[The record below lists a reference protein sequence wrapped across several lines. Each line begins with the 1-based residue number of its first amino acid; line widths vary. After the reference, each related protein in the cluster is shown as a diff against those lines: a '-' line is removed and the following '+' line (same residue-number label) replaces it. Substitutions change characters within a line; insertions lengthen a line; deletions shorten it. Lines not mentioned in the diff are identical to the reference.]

1 MEPDAPTHLI
11 TLAQASGPE
20 TAISTLLSS
29 YINQTAVCG
38 VLSKWLVDLKT
49 ANHQHSSS
57 NHQNGSIEAFDS
69 SKLHQ
74 SNTDY
79 VRQLVEKVIA
89 KTAKANFSEK
99 AQQTL
104 LNLSKKDRQF
114 FEEMMEHERWRRLLI
129 DLSADHKD
137 SALLTLL
144 LQSISKR
151 GYHREIAK
159 RITISDYFEV
169 FHGMLASE
177 LGLLGKL
184 AVNGG
189 KASAGELNGVN
200 SAETI
205 VNDLKRQSTTTAYTY
220 IYVIELLDDLI
231 SKSKVK
237 SQGMKGTQCL
247 GLTRA
252 THKWERLREDI
263 MAHMI
268 KPEDP
273 GVSSFNPL
281 SKKRRA
287 DIALTASET
296 YQHQR
301 RKARISYD
309 DSDGANGSSKS
320 DQLGYSVESGVVEAL
335 KKYSRNTTVDE
346 TLANQ
351 LLYNPYTDKS
361 LSPSKIQDQLGDL
374 LCNHALATRYFL
386 HSLFLKKSRSKS
398 NEMRM
403 KCSKLVAM
411 SVLSAQ
417 KALQTRGSGKSAD
430 EQDAVDV
437 DPVASLSKVSSNI
450 QDLLNML

>member
-1 MEPDAPTHLI
+1 M
-11 TLAQASGPE
+11 
-20 TAISTLLSS
+20 
-29 YINQTAVCG
+29 
-38 VLSKWLVDLKT
+38 
-49 ANHQHSSS
+49 
-57 NHQNGSIEAFDS
+57 
-69 SKLHQ
+69 
-74 SNTDY
+74 
-79 VRQLVEKVIA
+79 EKVIA
-89 KTAKANFSEK
+89 KIAKSSFSEK

-104 LNLSKKDRQF
+104 LNLPKKDRQF

-129 DLSADHKD
+129 DLSAEHKD

-151 GYHREIAK
+151 GHHREIAK

-189 KASAGELNGVN
+189 KASAGELNGSN
-200 SAETI
+200 SADTI

-220 IYVIELLDDLI
+220 IYVIELLDELI
-231 SKSKVK
+231 SRSKIKSKGIK
-237 SQGMKGTQCL
+237 GAQGL
-247 GLTRA
+247 GLVRA
-252 THKWERLREDI
+252 TNKWERLREDI

-268 KPEDP
+268 KPSEDS
-273 GVSSFNPL
+273 GGSSFNPL
-281 SKKRRA
+281 SRKRRA
-287 DIALTASET
+287 DIALTASEI
-296 YQHQR
+296 YQKQR
-301 RKARISYD
+301 RKTRISNGG
-309 DSDGANGSSKS
+309 SEGGNGSSKS

-351 LLYNPYTDKS
+351 LLYNPYTDKA
-361 LSPSKIQDQLGDL
+361 LSPTTIQDQLGDL

-403 KCSKLVAM
+403 KSSKLVAM

-417 KALQTRGSGKSAD
+417 KNLKIRGNHKGANVG
-430 EQDAVDV
+430 DAIEV
-437 DPVASLSKVSSNI
+437 DPVASLSKVSSNDKTFYYNCS
-450 QDLLNML
+450 QRLESGTLQYLDVHCEFCR